1 MNLYK
6 ISDTLVFKTLKDIKF
21 GYLEIKNYHGEV
33 FKFGD
38 VQSDLRSN
46 LKIKKADFCFNL
58 IKGGSIGFAESY
70 MRDEFETDNLSNL
83 IEITARNINTC
94 LLYTSP
100 SLRD

>member
-6 ISDTLVFKTLKDIKF
+6 ISDKLVFKTLKDIKF
-21 GYLEIKNYHGEV
+21 GYLEIKNYHGKV

-58 IKGGSIGFAESY
+58 IKF
-70 MRDEFETDNLSNL
+70 
-83 IEITARNINTC
+83 
-94 LLYTSP
+94 
-100 SLRD
+100 